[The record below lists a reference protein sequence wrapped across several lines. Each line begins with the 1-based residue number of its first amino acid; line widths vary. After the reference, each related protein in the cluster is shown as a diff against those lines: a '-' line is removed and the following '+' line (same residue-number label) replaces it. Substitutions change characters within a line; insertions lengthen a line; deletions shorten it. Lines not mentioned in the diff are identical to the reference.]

1 MSNKKKDNRYHSKSM
16 LITNTLTIGFFGG
29 AIASFLGL
37 IAHYMNFMEFSPK
50 FILTSWSNQSWI
62 KAWQGWLVTII
73 LFGILSV
80 LVAFLYYLLLKQT
93 KGMVA
98 YIVFGVVCW
107 LIFLL
112 AFNPI
117 FNDLPPLSKMS
128 SDSIITSICIFILYG
143 VFIGYSI
150 SFDYQEY
157 LREEEGPVTSE
168 SSS

>member
-1 MSNKKKDNRYHSKSM
+1 MSNKKKENRYHSKSM
-16 LITNTLTIGFFGG
+16 LISNMLTVGFFGG
-29 AIASFLGL
+29 AIASLLGI
-37 IAHYMNFMEFSPK
+37 IAHYFNFMEFSPT

-62 KAWQGWLVTII
+62 KAWQGWFVTII

-80 LVAFLYYLLLKQT
+80 VVAFLYYLLLKQT
-93 KGMVA
+93 KSMVA
-98 YIVFGVVCW
+98 NMVFGVVCW

-112 AFNPI
+112 AFKPM
-117 FNDLPPLSKMS
+117 FHDLPSLSKMS
-128 SDSIITSICIFILYG
+128 SDSIITSICIFVLYG

-157 LREEEGPVTSE
+157 LREEEGPVKSE